1 VERAFA
7 IRNMKKD
14 KEKKKRPDFTTFETF
29 QEKRNIPTWRVTAE
43 EAKEI
48 YNHGFVES
56 YCYY

>member
-7 IRNMKKD
+7 IRKMKKD
-14 KEKKKRPDFTTFETF
+14 KEEKRGPDFTTFETF

-48 YNHGFVES
+48 YNHGSVES
-56 YCYY
+56 CCYY